1 MRLHRSLEVLVNTVG
16 RDELGDRALV
26 KAWTWWALVWLTLV
40 ALGLTVWGIYYTI
53 RFWSPE

>member
-1 MRLHRSLEVLVNTVG
+1 VNTVG
-16 RDELGDRALV
+16 QDELVDRPLV
-26 KAWTWWALVWLTLV
+26 KVWTWWALEWLTLV